1 MRGSDV
7 FFFNFCP
14 SFLTKQHL
22 GKIQGYYQLSE
33 KVIKAA
39 SEFAVGRHVFSIGLP
54 E

>member
-1 MRGSDV
+1 MKQAI
-7 FFFNFCP
+7 FILNKI
-14 SFLTKQHL
+14 KQHL

-33 KVIKAA
+33 KVIKAV